1 MFPEPRTLLDEVAS
15 GLIEARLQEGAS
27 VRFRVATHSMVPT
40 LQPGDEVVVAA
51 QAIGRVPVGSLV
63 VLRRKNAWVV
73 HRLIQRRRAADGAWL
88 MTTKGDR
95 SPFADPLW
103 QGEDWV
109 GVAQA
114 VQRGPQSRDLTTF
127 KIRCLGRW
135 IAALSRLESGVCP
148 RARSGLGWLARRVLR
163 RTLIWVAMAVYER

>member
-1 MFPEPRTLLDEVAS
+1 MFPEPPSLLAEVAS
-15 GLIEARLQEGAS
+15 ELIETRLREGLP
-27 VRFRVATHSMVPT
+27 VRFRVTTRSMVPT

-51 QAIGRVPVGSLV
+51 QAVGRVSVGSLV

-88 MTTKGDR
+88 MTTKGDC
-95 SPFADPLW
+95 SSFADPLW
-103 QGEDWV
+103 RGGDWV

-114 VQRGPQSRDLTTF
+114 VQRGVQSRDLTTL

-135 IAALSRLESGVCP
+135 IAALSRLECSICP

-163 RTLIWVAMAVYER
+163 RTLIWVAMLVYER